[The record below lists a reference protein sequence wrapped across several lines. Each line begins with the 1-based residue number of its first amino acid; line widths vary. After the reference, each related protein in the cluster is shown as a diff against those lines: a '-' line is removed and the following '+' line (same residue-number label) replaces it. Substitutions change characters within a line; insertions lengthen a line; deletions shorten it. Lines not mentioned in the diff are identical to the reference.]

1 MAYTFDV
8 VVVGAGV
15 VGLAC
20 ARHFALTGYDTLLVE
35 SDDCFGT
42 GISSR
47 NSEVIHAG
55 IYYRSNSHKSRL
67 CVRGRHLLYDYCK
80 SHGVA
85 HRKTGKWI
93 VAQTPEQ
100 SEKLVQLL
108 QAGQANGCDD
118 LYFVDSQ
125 AVADGEP
132 MLKAREVLCSPST
145 GIVDSHGLM
154 QGFATDLIEAGGI
167 IVYRSPC
174 KSATRT
180 RDGFEVRLGD
190 PDGTVV
196 RSRWLVNACG
206 LHAIDFAKKIPE
218 LQEHLVPPT
227 CFAKGSYFSYSGKVP
242 FQRLI
247 YPIPEVGGLG
257 IHLTL
262 DLGGQAK
269 FGPDVEWI
277 DQIDYQV
284 NENAKA
290 KFAKAIQRYWPE
302 CDGDKLQPGYAGI
315 RPKLGNPEKFL
326 DDFLIQT
333 EVDHLVTGLVNLF
346 GIESPGLTASMAI
359 AENVFSTL
367 VKEKR

>member
-1 MAYTFDV
+1 MTYTFDV

-20 ARHFALTGYDTLLVE
+20 ARQFALSGYDTLLVE
-35 SDDCFGT
+35 SEDGFGT

-55 IYYRSNSHKSRL
+55 IYYRPNSLKSRL
-67 CVRGRHLLYDYCK
+67 CVRGHHLLYGYCI

-85 HRKTGKWI
+85 YRKTGKWI

-100 SEKLVQLL
+100 SEKLFQL
-108 QAGQANGCDD
+108 QQTGRANGCND
-118 LYFVDSQ
+118 LYFLDSQ
-125 AVADGEP
+125 AIADGEP
-132 MLKAREVLCSPST
+132 MLSAAEVLCSPST

-154 QGFATDLIEAGGI
+154 QSFATDLTAAGGI
-167 IVYRSPC
+167 IVYRSRC
-174 KSATRT
+174 KSASLTRA
-180 RDGFEVRLGD
+180 GFDIHLGD
-190 PDGTVV
+190 SEGTTV

-206 LHAIDFAKKIPE
+206 LYAVEFAKNISGLP
-218 LQEHLVPPT
+218 EHLVPSE
-227 CFAKGSYFSYSGKVP
+227 CYAKGNYFSYSGKVP

-247 YPIPEVGGLG
+247 YPVPETGGLG

-262 DLGGQAK
+262 DLGGQAR

-277 DQIDYQV
+277 DRVDYQV
-284 NENAKA
+284 NQNASA
-290 KFAKAIQRYWPE
+290 KFAKAIQRYWPG
-302 CDGDKLQPGYAGI
+302 CDENKLQPGYAGI
-315 RPKLGNPEKFL
+315 RPKIGTAENFL

-333 EVDHLVTGLVNLF
+333 EAEHQVAGLINLF

-359 AENVFSTL
+359 AEEVFSTL
-367 VKEKR
+367 AKEQR